1 MLMQMGH
8 DGSFSDAQSK
18 KLLKMENNVEAF
30 F

>member
-1 MLMQMGH
+1 MGH